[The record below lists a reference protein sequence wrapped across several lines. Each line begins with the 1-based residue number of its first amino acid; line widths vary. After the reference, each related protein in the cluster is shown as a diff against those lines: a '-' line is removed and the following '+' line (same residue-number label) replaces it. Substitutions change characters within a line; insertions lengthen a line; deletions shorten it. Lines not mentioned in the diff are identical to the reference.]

1 MSSTTVNNITY
12 EQVPTG
18 DKRIPFLKANPEYT
32 YYLVNKE
39 SGADINIGSYER
51 SYESSFKENF
61 GPHYFKLDD
70 KTTMINHSELDLH
83 YLPASKGG
91 RKRRNTKRRNSKKR
105 RSHKRR

>member
-1 MSSTTVNNITY
+1 MSSNY
-12 EQVPTG
+12 EKVPTG
-18 DKRIPFLKANPEYT
+18 VGRIPFLKENPKHT

-39 SGADINIGSYER
+39 SGADINIGSYVS
-51 SYESSFKENF
+51 SYKENF
-61 GPHYFKLDD
+61 GPHYFLLDD
-70 KTTMINHSELDLH
+70 KTTMINNNEPDLH